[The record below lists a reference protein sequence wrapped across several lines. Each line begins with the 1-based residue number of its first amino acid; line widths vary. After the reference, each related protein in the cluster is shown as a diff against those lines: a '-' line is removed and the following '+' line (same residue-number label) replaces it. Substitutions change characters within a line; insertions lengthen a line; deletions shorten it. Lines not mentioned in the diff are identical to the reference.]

1 MSRHRAVR
9 NLTRDDFDDDF
20 DDDYDPRLVQAMPE
34 LREIVGDDFD
44 DAELEETL
52 LYYDYS
58 VVKAVRWLLDGVD
71 PDAEPAPKPKAAALA
86 SSSAQKKPA
95 AAAAASTAP
104 ATASPLVSS
113 NLARLLAPKSATSTA
128 AATGPAPRPN
138 LTVPSTLLA
147 AKPKPGPTPAPAKST
162 SAAGSPLLSAGLANL
177 LRKPAAA
184 SLTAPAAGRA
194 PLGGLVA
201 PKALHDRLGGMRTV
215 SPAPARPSS
224 SSTTV
229 GAGPP
234 VRAGTPGKLVPR
246 ASMVP
251 RAPAAPAK
259 PVTPVAARVDPV
271 PVARPAAPAAAA
283 VKRATA
289 TPSPFAR
296 GLVSAVGM
304 GDCLAPILDWVAQYP
319 ACLYPASSKYA
330 PFAFN
335 VPSPDDIVLA
345 AQAQSKNL
353 NKGNASGTSSPAKSA
368 ATTPKKGSGNNGKKG
383 VAASLSGPTT
393 IQAPLN
399 VMQEL
404 TAGVKDMRVAAAA
417 NSAAASGATTPEPA
431 APAVSKKRIDIA
443 AEYAQRA
450 AHLNLVMVGHVDAG
464 KSTLTGHLL
473 YQAGVV
479 EERQMRAYHR
489 DAAKAGKGS
498 FSYAWVMD
506 QNEQERAR
514 GVTIDVGVTHL
525 TTPSGRKVTF
535 LDAPGHRD
543 FVPNMIGGAAQA
555 DVAVLVVDATPGQVE
570 MGLSE
575 GQTREHLLLVKSLG
589 IPRIVVAVNKMDH
602 PMVNWSRAHFERVR
616 MLLASFMA
624 GIGYNVETHVVF
636 VPTSALAGENLTQ
649 RLPHGHVAR
658 AWYADQPCLLDVLD
672 MLPVPTRP
680 ILKPLR
686 MLVTDSTKG
695 GMSSGS
701 VTVWGRIEQGSM
713 QIGDSVMLM
722 PLGQDATVRHIEVKD
737 EAVKWAAAGDHV
749 MVSLAGPDPQ
759 QLSAGLVL
767 CARDAP
773 VPVTNRVEAK
783 ILVFEPKV
791 PITMGYPVILH
802 QGTLNEPAFVTKLLA
817 ILDKTDG
824 SVTKKNP
831 RVLTKGATA
840 LVELS
845 LDRPVCLEA
854 FTDCKEFGRFML
866 RKGGETI
873 AAGVVSKVVTYYQPA
888 ALRAE
893 SRSNSAWSLADAA
906 DGDL

>member
-20 DDDYDPRLVQAMPE
+20 DDDYDARLVQAMLE

-71 PDAEPAPKPKAAALA
+71 PDAEPAPKPKAAAP
-86 SSSAQKKPA
+86 AQKKPA
-95 AAAAASTAP
+95 AAAAA
-104 ATASPLVSS
+104 
-113 NLARLLAPKSATSTA
+113 A
-128 AATGPAPRPN
+128 A
-138 LTVPSTLLA
+138 
-147 AKPKPGPTPAPAKST
+147 
-162 SAAGSPLLSAGLANL
+162 
-177 LRKPAAA
+177 AAA
-184 SLTAPAAGRA
+184 ST
-194 PLGGLVA
+194 
-201 PKALHDRLGGMRTV
+201 
-215 SPAPARPSS
+215 
-224 SSTTV
+224 
-229 GAGPP
+229 
-234 VRAGTPGKLVPR
+234 
-246 ASMVP
+246 
-251 RAPAAPAK
+251 
-259 PVTPVAARVDPV
+259 
-271 PVARPAAPAAAA
+271 
-283 VKRATA
+283 
-289 TPSPFAR
+289 
-296 GLVSAVGM
+296 
-304 GDCLAPILDWVAQYP
+304 
-319 ACLYPASSKYA
+319 
-330 PFAFN
+330 
-335 VPSPDDIVLA
+335 

-353 NKGNASGTSSPAKSA
+353 NKGNAPGTSSPAKSA
-368 ATTPKKGSGNNGKKG
+368 ATTPKKGSGNNSKKNAG
-383 VAASLSGPTT
+383 SSSSGATT
-393 IQAPLN
+393 VQAPLN

-431 APAVSKKRIDIA
+431 APAVSKKRVDIA

-479 EERQMRAYHR
+479 DDRQMRAYHR

-616 MLLASFMA
+616 TLLASFMA
-624 GIGYNVETHVVF
+624 GIGYNVESHVVF

-672 MLPVPTRP
+672 TLPIPTRP

-695 GMSSGS
+695 GMASGS
-701 VTVWGRIEQGSM
+701 VTVWGRIEQGST

-802 QGTLNEPAFVTKLLA
+802 QGTLNEPA
-817 ILDKTDG
+817 
-824 SVTKKNP
+824 KNP
-831 RVLTKGATA
+831 RVLTKG
-840 LVELS
+840 
-845 LDRPVCLEA
+845 LDRA
-854 FTDCKEFGRFML
+854 R
-866 RKGGETI
+866 
-873 AAGVVSKVVTYYQPA
+873 
-888 ALRAE
+888 
-893 SRSNSAWSLADAA
+893 
-906 DGDL
+906 

>member
-20 DDDYDPRLVQAMPE
+20 DDDYDARLVQAMPE

-71 PDAEPAPKPKAAALA
+71 PDAEPAPKPKPAAP
-86 SSSAQKKPA
+86 AQKKPA
-95 AAAAASTAP
+95 ATTAPASTAP
-104 ATASPLVSS
+104 TAASPLVSS
-113 NLARLLAPKSATSTA
+113 NLARLLAPKSTTTA
-128 AATGPAPRPN
+128 AAGPAPRSS
-138 LTVPSTLLA
+138 LTIPSALLA
-147 AKPKPGPTPAPAKST
+147 AKPKPGSAPAPATGTPVAS
-162 SAAGSPLLSAGLANL
+162 SPLLSASLASL
-177 LRKPAAA
+177 LRKPPAAP
-184 SLTAPAAGRA
+184 STAPATGRA

-201 PKALHDRLGGMRTV
+201 PKALHDRLGSMRTGL
-215 SPAPARPSS
+215 PAPSRPSS
-224 SSTTV
+224 SSTAA

-234 VRAGTPGKLVPR
+234 VRAGTLGKLVPR

-251 RAPAAPAK
+251 RAPAAAPAK
-259 PVTPVAARVDPV
+259 PAVPVAARADLAPV
-271 PVARPAAPAAAA
+271 VRPAAPAAPA
-283 VKRATA
+283 KRATA

-319 ACLYPASSKYA
+319 ACLYPTSSKYA

-353 NKGNASGTSSPAKSA
+353 NKGNTSGTSSPAKSA
-368 ATTPKKGSGNNGKKG
+368 ATTPKKGNGKKAG
-383 VAASLSGPTT
+383 SSSSGATT

-431 APAVSKKRIDIA
+431 APVVSKKRIDIA

-479 EERQMRAYHR
+479 DDRQMRAYHR
-489 DAAKAGKGS
+489 DAVKAGKGS

-602 PMVNWSRAHFERVR
+602 AMVNWSRAHFERVR
-616 MLLASFMA
+616 TLLASFMA
-624 GIGYNVETHVVF
+624 GIGYNVESHVVF

-649 RLPHGHVAR
+649 RLPHGHAAR

-672 MLPVPTRP
+672 TLPVPTRP

-695 GMSSGS
+695 GMASGS

-854 FTDCKEFGRFML
+854 FSDCKEFGRFML